1 MKYSIE
7 TCCYVSKSPYTYIV
21 VRADDA
27 LTKFHVWGKVKAFN
41 TLFHDEKKVLDLMQE
56 KYPNSERIEKKTKPR
71 KKSASS

>member
-7 TCCYVSKSPYTYIV
+7 TCSYVSKSPYTYIV

-56 KYPNSERIEKKTKPR
+56 KYPNSERVEKKLKSR
-71 KKSASS
+71 KKISK

>member
-21 VRADDA
+21 VRADEA

-41 TLFHDEKKVLDLMQE
+41 TLFYDEDKVLNLVKE
-56 KYPNSERIEKKTKPR
+56 KYPASERIEKKLKSR
-71 KKSASS
+71 KKIIL